1 MSQTA
6 SHAASANA
14 PVAPTGSPP
23 TTQSGPQSG
32 AQSGTPTAAQAG
44 AHSAAASGAVA
55 NGGPKPRA
63 LRPTLD
69 PAWTVED
76 SADLYNLRSWGKGFF
91 DVNKLGHV
99 TVRPT
104 KDPSREVD
112 LHEVVQGL
120 RERGL
125 RTPVLLH
132 FSDLLH
138 RRMRDMGD
146 AFEAAI
152 KDNSYRGRYL
162 AVYPIKVNQQR
173 RVVEEIREYGKEYGY
188 GLEVGSKPELL
199 AVMGMTTDTPDR
211 LIICNGFKEDRY
223 IEFVT
228 LAAKLGRTIIPVI
241 ENLTELRL
249 ILASSEKYGIRPR
262 IGVRVNLSTPGAGRW
277 RHSSGIKAKF
287 GLSLSEVL
295 EVLEILKRQG
305 LQDCLQLLHCHMGSQ
320 IHDIRQ
326 VNSGVNELA
335 RIYAE
340 LAKAGAG
347 MRYLDVGGGMGIDYD
362 GSQTNFEFSTNYTI
376 AEYASNV
383 VYKIMS
389 VCDEEGVE
397 HPTIVTESGRA
408 MVAQQSVLIFDVLG
422 ANRLDRFQVPTSLE
436 QHFPSGSEIP
446 RPVIDLWEAYSTVS
460 ERRLLECYH
469 DALQARDEALSLFSV
484 GYMSL
489 NDRALVE
496 RLFWCTCAR
505 IRDKCREMPSI
516 PEELQDLESSVSD
529 TYFCNLSIFQ
539 SLPDIWAINQLFPI
553 LPIHRLGERPTRK
566 ATLADLTCDSDG
578 KIDRF
583 VDDHD
588 IKKTI
593 ELHELN
599 VGEDYFLG
607 AFLVGAYQETLGDLH
622 NLFGDTHV
630 AHVRLD
636 ENNQWW
642 IDEIIEGDSVGEV
655 LHYVQYDATR
665 LAMDIR
671 KETERAVRTKQM
683 TAAESH
689 QLVKAYEAGL
699 AGYTYLECDSHL
711 D

>member
-1 MSQTA
+1 MSQTVSQA
-6 SHAASANA
+6 SGQAAASVPAALPQGPAGAASAPNGGTPPA
-14 PVAPTGSPP
+14 TGS
-23 TTQSGPQSG
+23 
-32 AQSGTPTAAQAG
+32 ATPG
-44 AHSAAASGAVA
+44 
-55 NGGPKPRA
+55 NGGSQRPRVA
-63 LRPTLD
+63 RPTLD
-69 PAWTVED
+69 PGWTVDD
-76 SADLYNLRSWGKGFF
+76 SADLYNLRGWGKGFF
-91 DVNKLGHV
+91 DVNKKGHV
-99 TVRPT
+99 VVRPT
-104 KDPSREVD
+104 KEPSREID
-112 LHEVVQGL
+112 LLEVVQGL
-120 RERGL
+120 RDRGL

-132 FSDLLH
+132 FSDLLQ
-138 RRMRDMGD
+138 RRLLEMRE
-146 AFEAAI
+146 AFEQAI
-152 KDNSYRGRYL
+152 KDNAYRGRYV

-173 RVVEEIREYGKEYGY
+173 RVVEEIREYGKGYGY

-199 AVMGMTTDTPDR
+199 AVMGMTTETPDR

-249 ILASSEKYGIRPR
+249 IIKQAEQYGIRPR

-295 EVLEILKRQG
+295 EVLEFLRG
-305 LQDCLQLLHCHMGSQ
+305 RGMQDCLQLLHCHMGSQ

-335 RIYAE
+335 RIYVE
-340 LAKAGAG
+340 LAKMGAG

-376 AEYASNV
+376 TEYASNV
-383 VYKIMS
+383 IYKIMS

-422 ANRLDRFQVPTSLE
+422 ANRLDRFQVPASLE
-436 QHFPSGSEIP
+436 QVYPTGTEIP
-446 RPVIDLWEAYSTVS
+446 RPILDLWDAYSTVS

-469 DALQARDEALSLFSV
+469 DALQARDETLSLFSV
-484 GYMSL
+484 GYMTL
-489 NDRALVE
+489 EDRALVE
-496 RLFWCTCAR
+496 RLFWATCAK

-553 LPIHRLGERPTRK
+553 LPVHRLDEKPVRK

-593 ELHELN
+593 ELHELRE
-599 VGEDYFLG
+599 GEEYYLG

-630 AHVRLD
+630 AHIRLD

-642 IDEIIEGDSVGEV
+642 IDEIVEGDTVREV
-655 LHYVQYDATR
+655 LHYVQYDAAR
-665 LAMDIR
+665 LAVDVR
-671 KETERAVRTKQM
+671 KEVERAVRAKQM
-683 TAAESH
+683 TVSES
-689 QLVKAYEAGL
+689 QALVKAYEAGL
-699 AGYTYLECDSHL
+699 SGYTYLECESHL

>member
-1 MSQTA
+1 M
-6 SHAASANA
+6 
-14 PVAPTGSPP
+14 
-23 TTQSGPQSG
+23 
-32 AQSGTPTAAQAG
+32 
-44 AHSAAASGAVA
+44 
-55 NGGPKPRA
+55 
-63 LRPTLD
+63 
-69 PAWTVED
+69 E
-76 SADLYNLRSWGKGFF
+76 
-91 DVNKLGHV
+91 
-99 TVRPT
+99 
-104 KDPSREVD
+104 D
-112 LHEVVQGL
+112 LH
-120 RERGL
+120 
-125 RTPVLLH
+125 
-132 FSDLLH
+132 
-138 RRMRDMGD
+138 D
-146 AFEAAI
+146 AFEQAI
-152 KDNSYRGRYL
+152 KDNGYRGQYL

-173 RVVEEIREYGKEYGY
+173 RVVEEIRQYGKPYGY

-199 AVMGMTTDTPDR
+199 AVMGMTSDTPER
-211 LIICNGFKEDRY
+211 PIICNGFKEDRY

-249 ILASSEKYGIRPR
+249 IIKHADKYGIRPR
-262 IGVRVNLSTPGAGRW
+262 IGVRVNLATPGAGRW

-287 GLSLSEVL
+287 GLSLSEVI
-295 EVLEILKRQG
+295 EVLEFLRG
-305 LQDCLQLLHCHMGSQ
+305 RGMADCLQLLHCHMGSQ

-335 RIYAE
+335 RIYVE
-340 LAKAGAG
+340 LAKMGAG
-347 MRYLDVGGGMGIDYD
+347 MRYLDVGGGLGIDYD
-362 GSQTNFEFSTNYTI
+362 GSQTNFEFSTNYTLQ
-376 AEYASNV
+376 EYASNV

-389 VCDEEGVE
+389 VCDEEGVA

-408 MVAQQSVLIFDVLG
+408 MVAQQSVLVFDVLG
-422 ANRLDRFQVPTSLE
+422 ANRLDRFQVPISLE
-436 QHFPSGSEIP
+436 QHYAPGAEVP
-446 RPVIDLWEAYSTVS
+446 RPITDLWDAYSMVS

-489 NDRALVE
+489 ADRSLVE
-496 RLFWCTCAR
+496 RLFWATCAR
-505 IRDKCREMPSI
+505 IRDKCREMSNV
-516 PEELQDLESSVSD
+516 PEELQDLETAVSD

-553 LPIHRLGERPTRK
+553 LPIHRLNEKPTRK
-566 ATLADLTCDSDG
+566 ATIADLTCDSDG

-593 ELHELN
+593 ELHELRD
-599 VGEDYFLG
+599 GEDYYLG

-630 AHVRLD
+630 AHIRLD

-642 IDEIIEGDSVGEV
+642 IDEIIEGDSVREV

-671 KETERAVRTKQM
+671 REVEGAVRTKKM
-683 TAAESH
+683 SVSESH

-699 AGYTYLECDSHL
+699 AGYTYLECEAHL

>member
-1 MSQTA
+1 LGGGGGTSPHAPAQEAGPVTA
-6 SHAASANA
+6 
-14 PVAPTGSPP
+14 GS
-23 TTQSGPQSG
+23 S
-32 AQSGTPTAAQAG
+32 AAQHPSQHPSQ
-44 AHSAAASGAVA
+44 HSAQQPAQQPGQQLPG
-55 NGGPKPRA
+55 NGHGTKPRVA
-63 LRPTLD
+63 RPTLD
-69 PAWTVED
+69 PGWTVDD
-76 SADLYNLRSWGKGFF
+76 SADLYNIRGWGKGFF
-91 DVNKLGHV
+91 DINRAGHV
-99 TVRPT
+99 VVRPSKT
-104 KDPSREVD
+104 PGLEID
-112 LHEVVQGL
+112 LAEVVRGL

-132 FSDLLH
+132 FSDLLQ
-138 RRMRDMGD
+138 RRMVDLHD
-146 AFEAAI
+146 AFEQAI
-152 KDNSYRGRYL
+152 KDNSYRGKYL

-173 RVVEEIREYGKEYGY
+173 RVVEEIREYGKPYGY

-199 AVMGMTTDTPDR
+199 AVMGMTSDTPDR
-211 LIICNGFKEDRY
+211 LIICNGFKEDKY

-249 ILASSEKYGIRPR
+249 IIKHADRYGIRPR
-262 IGVRVNLSTPGAGRW
+262 IGVRVNLFTPGAGRW

-287 GLSLSEVL
+287 GLSLSEVI
-295 EVLEILKRQG
+295 EVLDFLKSRG
-305 LQDCLQLLHCHMGSQ
+305 MEDCLQLLHCHMGSQ

-335 RIYAE
+335 RIYVE
-340 LAKAGAG
+340 LAKMGAG
-347 MRYLDVGGGMGIDYD
+347 MRYLDVGGGLGIDYD
-362 GSQTNFEFSTNYTI
+362 GSQTNFEFSTNYTLQ
-376 AEYASNV
+376 EYASNV

-389 VCDEEGVE
+389 VCDEEGVD

-408 MVAQQSVLIFDVLG
+408 MVAQQSVLVFDVLG
-422 ANRLDRFQVPTSLE
+422 SNRLDRFQVPASLD
-436 QHFPSGSEIP
+436 QHFAADAEVP
-446 RPVIDLWEAYSTVS
+446 RPITDLWEAYTTVS

-489 NDRALVE
+489 MDRSLAE
-496 RLFWCTCAR
+496 RLFWATCAR
-505 IRDKCREMPSI
+505 IRDKCREMHNV

-553 LPIHRLGERPTRK
+553 MPIHRLDEKPVRK
-566 ATLADLTCDSDG
+566 ATIADLTCDSDG

-593 ELHELN
+593 ELHELRE
-599 VGEDYFLG
+599 GEDYYLG

-630 AHVRLD
+630 AHIRLD

-642 IDEIIEGDSVGEV
+642 IDEIVEGDSVREV

-665 LAMDIR
+665 LAMEIR
-671 KETERAVRTKQM
+671 REVEGAVRTKRM
-683 TAAESH
+683 TVADSH
-689 QLVKAYEAGL
+689 QLMKAYEAGL
-699 AGYTYLECDSHL
+699 AGYTYLECESHL

>member
-1 MSQTA
+1 
-6 SHAASANA
+6 
-14 PVAPTGSPP
+14 
-23 TTQSGPQSG
+23 
-32 AQSGTPTAAQAG
+32 
-44 AHSAAASGAVA
+44 
-55 NGGPKPRA
+55 
-63 LRPTLD
+63 
-69 PAWTVED
+69 
-76 SADLYNLRSWGKGFF
+76 
-91 DVNKLGHV
+91 
-99 TVRPT
+99 
-104 KDPSREVD
+104 
-112 LHEVVQGL
+112 
-120 RERGL
+120 
-125 RTPVLLH
+125 
-132 FSDLLH
+132 
-138 RRMRDMGD
+138 MRDMSE
-146 AFEAAI
+146 AFEQAM
-152 KDNSYRGRYL
+152 KDNSYRGKYV

-173 RVVEEIREYGKEYGY
+173 RVVEEISEYGKDYGY

-199 AVMGMTTDTPDR
+199 AVMGMTTETPDR

-249 ILASSEKYGIRPR
+249 ILRCAETFGIRPR

-295 EVLEILKRQG
+295 EVLDILKEQG
-305 LQDCLQLLHCHMGSQ
+305 MQDCLQLLHCHMGSQ

-335 RIYAE
+335 RIYVE

-347 MRYLDVGGGMGIDYD
+347 MKYLDVGGGMGIDYD
-362 GSQTNFEFSTNYTI
+362 GSQTNFEFSTNYTLP
-376 AEYASNV
+376 EYASNV
-383 VYKIMS
+383 VYKVMS
-389 VCDEEGVE
+389 VCDEESVE

-408 MVAQQSVLIFDVLG
+408 MVAQQSVLVFDVVG
-422 ANRLDRFQVPTSLE
+422 ANRLDRFQVPSALD
-436 QHFPSGSEIP
+436 QFFPPGAEIP
-446 RPVIDLWEAYSTVS
+446 RPVLDLWEACSTVS

-489 NDRALVE
+489 RDRALVE
-496 RLFWCTCAR
+496 RLFFCTCAR
-505 IRDKCREMPSI
+505 IRDKCREMPAI

-553 LPIHRLGERPTRK
+553 MPIHRLDERPVRK

-588 IKKTI
+588 IQKTL
-593 ELHELN
+593 ELHELHP
-599 VGEDYFLG
+599 GEDYFLG

-642 IDEIIEGDSVGEV
+642 IDEIVEGDSVREV
-655 LHYVQYDATR
+655 LHYVSYDASR

-671 KETERAVRTKQM
+671 KEVERAVRSKQM

-689 QLVKAYEAGL
+689 ALVKAYEAGL
-699 AGYTYLECDSHL
+699 AGYTYLECESHL

>member
-1 MSQTA
+1 MSQTVRPA
-6 SHAASANA
+6 SGQSSLPTSAAPDAQ
-14 PVAPTGSPP
+14 
-23 TTQSGPQSG
+23 TTGPQR
-32 AQSGTPTAAQAG
+32 
-44 AHSAAASGAVA
+44 
-55 NGGPKPRA
+55 PRA
-63 LRPTLD
+63 ARPTLD

-76 SADLYNLRSWGKGFF
+76 SVDLYNIRGWGKGFF
-91 DVNKLGHV
+91 DVNRAGHV
-99 TVRPT
+99 VVRAT
-104 KDPSREVD
+104 KEPAREID
-112 LHEVVQGL
+112 LHDVVQGL

-132 FSDLLH
+132 FSDLLQ
-138 RRMRDMGD
+138 RRLLDIRE
-146 AFEAAI
+146 AFEHAM
-152 KDNSYRGRYL
+152 KENGFRGRYL

-173 RVVEEIREYGKEYGY
+173 RVVEEIRQYGKDYGY

-199 AVMGMTTDTPDR
+199 AVMGMTTETPDR

-249 ILASSEKYGIRPR
+249 IVRHAENFRIRPR

-287 GLSLSEVL
+287 GLSLSEVI
-295 EVLEILKRQG
+295 EVLEYLRERG
-305 LQDCLQLLHCHMGSQ
+305 MEDCLQLLHCHMGSQ

-326 VNSGVNELA
+326 VNSGINELA
-335 RIYAE
+335 RIYVE
-340 LAKAGAG
+340 LAKMGAG

-362 GSQTNFEFSTNYTI
+362 GSQTNFEFSTNYTLQ
-376 AEYASNV
+376 EYASNV

-389 VCDEEGVE
+389 VCDEEGVA
-397 HPTIVTESGRA
+397 HPTIITESGRA
-408 MVAQQSVLIFDVLG
+408 MVAQQSVLVFDVLG
-422 ANRLDRFQVPTSLE
+422 ANRLDRFQVPGRLE
-436 QHFPSGSEIP
+436 DAFPEGAEIA
-446 RPVIDLWEAYSTVS
+446 RPIADLWEAYSTVS

-484 GYMSL
+484 GYLSL
-489 NDRALVE
+489 RDRALVE
-496 RLFWCTCAR
+496 RLFWATCAR
-505 IRDKCREMPSI
+505 IRDKCREMASI
-516 PEELQDLESSVSD
+516 PEELRDLESSVSD

-553 LPIHRLGERPTRK
+553 VPIHRLDERPTRK

-588 IKKTI
+588 IKKTL
-593 ELHELN
+593 ELHELRE
-599 VGEDYFLG
+599 GEDYFLG

-642 IDEIIEGDSVGEV
+642 IDEIVEGDTVREV
-655 LHYVQYDATR
+655 LHYVQYDATK

-671 KETERAVRTKQM
+671 KEVERAVRSKVM

-689 QLVKAYEAGL
+689 ALVKAYEAGL
-699 AGYTYLECDSHL
+699 AGYTYLECESHL

>member
-6 SHAASANA
+6 NAAQS
-14 PVAPTGSPP
+14 VGSPLSSAGSSSTSP
-23 TTQSGPQSG
+23 VPSSDQPRSGG
-32 AQSGTPTAAQAG
+32 E
-44 AHSAAASGAVA
+44 AAATSSAG
-55 NGGPKPRA
+55 NGNGNGPRPRA
-63 LRPTLD
+63 ARPTLD
-69 PAWTVED
+69 PAWTVDD
-76 SADLYNLRSWGKGFF
+76 SNVLYNVRGWGKGFF
-91 DVNKLGHV
+91 DVNRKGHV
-99 TVRPT
+99 VVRPT
-104 KDPSREVD
+104 KEPAREVD
-112 LHEVVQGL
+112 LLDVVLGL

-132 FSDLLH
+132 FSDLLQ
-138 RRMRDMGD
+138 RRLLDIRD
-146 AFEAAI
+146 AFEGAI
-152 KDNSYRGRYL
+152 KDNGYRGRYL
-162 AVYPIKVNQQR
+162 AVFPIKVNQQR
-173 RVVEEIREYGKEYGY
+173 RVVEEIRDYGRDHGY

-199 AVMGMTTDTPDR
+199 AVMGMTTETPDR

-249 ILASSEKYGIRPR
+249 IVRYAEQYGIRPR

-295 EVLEILKRQG
+295 EVLDFLKSRG
-305 LQDCLQLLHCHMGSQ
+305 MQDCLQLLHCHMGSQ

-335 RIYAE
+335 RIYVE

-362 GSQTNFEFSTNYTI
+362 GSQTNFEFSTNYTLQ
-376 AEYASNV
+376 EYASNI

-389 VCDEEGVE
+389 VCDEEGVD

-408 MVAQQSVLIFDVLG
+408 MVAQQSVLVFDVLG
-422 ANRLDRFQVPTSLE
+422 ANRLDRFQVPTTLE
-436 QHFPSGSEIP
+436 AEFGADAEIP
-446 RPVIDLWEAYSTVS
+446 RPVLDLWEAFSMVS

-489 NDRALVE
+489 KERALVE
-496 RLFWCTCAR
+496 RLFWATCAK

-516 PEELQDLESSVSD
+516 PEELQDLESAVSD

-539 SLPDIWAINQLFPI
+539 SLPDIWAISQLFPI
-553 LPIHRLGERPTRK
+553 VPIHRLDEKPTRK

-588 IKKTI
+588 IKKTL
-593 ELHELN
+593 ELHELRE
-599 VGEDYFLG
+599 GEEYFIG

-642 IDEIIEGDSVGEV
+642 IDEIVEGDSVREV

-665 LAMDIR
+665 LAMDVR
-671 KETERAVRTKQM
+671 KEVERAVRSKAM

-699 AGYTYLECDSHL
+699 AGYTYLECESHL